1 VILGWIQR
9 LQTLVERATPGPLLV
24 RVGIF
29 VTTLAALLT
38 AYPAVVVA
46 SRLVLLLVLVAAVP
60 ALAPRRGAPT
70 LLALVAVAGWL
81 VSTMG
86 YEEPVTLFRLLG
98 LAGLLYLMHT
108 LAALA
113 AALPYDAVVAPEVL
127 VRWVGRALLVVA
139 ASAVLALL
147 VVVTADAF
155 RGAYLL
161 ASLLGLAI
169 AITVTAVLTHLLR
182 RPPSSS

>member
-1 VILGWIQR
+1 MILGWIQR

-29 VTTLAALLT
+29 VTTMAALLT
-38 AYPAVVVA
+38 AYPAVIVT
-46 SRLVLLLVLVAAVP
+46 SRLVLLLPLAAALP

-70 LLALVAVAGWL
+70 MVALVAVAGWL

-98 LAGLLYLMHT
+98 LAGLLYLMHS
-108 LAALA
+108 LAALS
-113 AALPYDAVVAPEVL
+113 AALPYDGVVAPEAL

-139 ASAVLALL
+139 ASAVLAML
-147 VVVTADAF
+147 VVVTADAL

-169 AITVTAVLTHLLR
+169 AIAVTGVLTYLLH
-182 RPPSSS
+182 RPS